1 MTPPFL
7 IVHADSGLG
16 LYCLR
21 PVSKDA
27 IVVSL
32 PPSLPLSPSLP
43 PSWPDEEGG
52 LSSSSCLS
60 SLARLALRLLYE
72 KHCCSPSRY
81 GPYLSVLPGVDELRD
96 LPLLWPASQL
106 QLLGPPPLLQDVL
119 ELRATVELERRTIL
133 RRLLLTTANQGQQ
146 QQQQE
151 LAPLIRVLRAEE
163 EEPGRRPGEW
173 WWARAIVMSRPY
185 YMVTEGG

>member
-1 MTPPFL
+1 MTPL
-7 IVHADSGLG
+7 LLVVHADSGLG

-32 PPSLPLSPSLP
+32 PPSLPLSPSLLP
-43 PSWPDEEGG
+43 PSWPEEEEGG
-52 LSSSSCLS
+52 LSCLS

-81 GPYLSVLPGVDELRD
+81 GPYLSVLPGMDELRD

-106 QLLGPPPLLQDVL
+106 QLLGPPPLLQDV
-119 ELRATVELERRTIL
+119 VRRDAQST
-133 RRLLLTTANQGQQ
+133 
-146 QQQQE
+146 
-151 LAPLIRVLRAEE
+151 
-163 EEPGRRPGEW
+163 GRQAGRQPCH
-173 WWARAIVMSRPY
+173 S
-185 YMVTEGG
+185 